1 MHTGVVVSI
10 IISAHHTTIAL
21 SLFARAENFVLFFPS
36 GVGVRARS
44 HNCRRD
50 KIIRSTFAR
59 GNSKISSAA
68 PEE

>member
-1 MHTGVVVSI
+1 MHTDVVSI
-10 IISAHHTTIAL
+10 IISAHH
-21 SLFARAENFVLFFPS
+21 SVLFARAENFVLFFPS